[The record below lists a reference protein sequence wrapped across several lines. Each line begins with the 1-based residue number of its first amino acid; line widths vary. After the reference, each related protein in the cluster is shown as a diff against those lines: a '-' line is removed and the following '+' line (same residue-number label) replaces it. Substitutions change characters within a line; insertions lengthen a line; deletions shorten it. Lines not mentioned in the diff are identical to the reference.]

1 EFMHE
6 KYVSVLPLDSQDKV
20 AQLISK
26 YNLSA
31 IPVIDEQAHLKG
43 IVTADDA
50 LDKILPTK
58 WKKRLP
64 RLYH

>member
-1 EFMHE
+1 
-6 KYVSVLPLDSQDKV
+6 V
-20 AQLISK
+20 SK
-26 YNLSA
+26 YNLVA
-31 IPVIDEQAHLKG
+31 IPVVDEKERIQG

-50 LDKILPTK
+50 LDKILPTA

>member
-1 EFMHE
+1 MERR
-6 KYVSVLPLDSQDKV
+6 VVTVRLLDPQEKV
-20 AQLISK
+20 AQVVAK
-26 YNLSA
+26 YNLLA
-31 IPVIDEQAHLKG
+31 VPVVDDRGWLQG

-50 LDKILPTK
+50 LDKIIPTA

>member
-1 EFMHE
+1 VDDQGRLE
-6 KYVSVLPLDSQDKV
+6 
-20 AQLISK
+20 
-26 YNLSA
+26 
-31 IPVIDEQAHLKG
+31 G

-64 RLYH
+64 RFYH